1 MGEAWYLRFTR
12 AEMTSLSEGEESTVT
27 DDDVIKV
34 NGILTK
40 FT

>member
-27 DDDVIKV
+27 DDDVI
-34 NGILTK
+34 GILTK